1 MFILIAIVGGFSG
14 ALWNHLNEKITRFRM
29 NHIQVNILTVLNN
42 KYNDSRSKNSLS
54 FNFKFLFQNKYL
66 KWIEVVSCGVT
77 ASSMAFIMMV
87 LANDCKPV
95 DIDDNE

>member
-1 MFILIAIVGGFSG
+1 VFILIAIVGGFSG
-14 ALWNHLNEKITRFRM
+14 ALWNHLNERITRFRM
-29 NHIQVNILTVLNN
+29 NYIQVSLLKVLTNKEDTVRKKIL
-42 KYNDSRSKNSLS
+42 
-54 FNFKFLFQNKYL
+54 FFLQNKYI
-66 KWIEVVSCGVT
+66 KWLEAVSCGVT